1 MLNGVTVTGRFVLF
15 FILVFPFKI
24 SKAQATTNYKVKS
37 VLGDVIVKANKLE
50 TELKDVPTKIDII
63 DEAKIKRTNG
73 ERLPE
78 ILKQSSSIFIK
89 SYGITPELQTLSING
104 LGTEH
109 TLILLDGVRL
119 NSFQNS
125 QIDLSLI
132 PLQNIERIEVV
143 NNGVSSV
150 YGSDAL
156 GGMINVVTK
165 NRSLLTREKDYKIN
179 LSLTQGS
186 FNKNAYSIGV
196 EKQSKNLNT
205 SIYYRKE
212 NSDGKFKYYFENGNK
227 KILKERGNAAYSI
240 YDVGLNLQ
248 YLINS
253 TNRIRFISLYS
264 HQNKNVPGIE
274 AGTPPPA
281 TKQFDKNW
289 NNILISE
296 NLISP
301 KVTLH
306 TNLNYQNNYMNYKV
320 EPYLNSSYKNIV
332 YAVSPEL
339 RYKDG
344 IIRLTGGYNFTH
356 AELKSNEL
364 EDGIKR
370 NQHAVFLTSV
380 LEIINSIKLFPS
392 VRYDYISDI
401 KQSAFTYKFGIN
413 YQPLKDVDFSIRGN
427 TGKNFRSP
435 SFNDLYWKT
444 GGNRNL
450 HPENS
455 MNAEV
460 GLYYAFNFF
469 IQGQINIGYTYIY
482 AKDKIVWKPQSNGF
496 WSPVNIAKSV
506 SEDFSVSLSTK
517 REISKQFTAALDA
530 GINILNSKKISEAY
544 PGDITKGKFIPYVPL
559 LSSNIALYLNYK
571 FIELNLFYSNIGKRF
586 SDYANTK
593 RINPVSTA
601 AGNIILTT
609 KFWEITSKIK
619 LEVNN
624 IFNVNY
630 QIISGYP
637 MPLRNFQITIST
649 NY

>member
-1 MLNGVTVTGRFVLF
+1 MLKGINITEKLLLFLVLF
-15 FILVFPFKI
+15 FIWETG
-24 SKAQATTNYKVKS
+24 KAQDSTDYKIKS
-37 VLGDVIVKANKLE
+37 ILGNVIIKANKLQVK
-50 TELKDVPTKIDII
+50 LKDVSTQIEII
-63 DEAKIKRTNG
+63 DEAKIKRANG
-73 ERLPE
+73 ERLPDL
-78 ILKQSSSIFIK
+78 LKSSSSIFIK
-89 SYGITPELQTLSING
+89 SYGITPDLQTLSING
-104 LGTEH
+104 LGAEH

-132 PLQNIERIEVV
+132 PLENIERIEIV
-143 NNGVSSV
+143 NNGVSSI

-156 GGMINVVTK
+156 GGLINIITK
-165 NRSLLTREKDYKIN
+165 NRLLLPDSRDYNIK
-179 LSLTQGS
+179 LSFSKGS
-186 FNKNAYSIGV
+186 FNKNSYSV
-196 EKQSKNLNT
+196 RLEKQSRNLNADL
-205 SIYYRKE
+205 YYQKE
-212 NSDGKFKYYFENGNK
+212 NSDGNYKYYFNNGIEK
-227 KILKERGNAAYSI
+227 VLKERENAAYSI
-240 YDVGLNLQ
+240 YDVGFNFQ
-248 YLINS
+248 YIIDNA
-253 TNRIRFISLYS
+253 NRIRFISLYS

-274 AGTPPPA
+274 TGTPPPA

-296 NLISP
+296 NLITP
-301 KVTLH
+301 KLTLH

-339 RYKDG
+339 KYKDR

-370 NQHAVFLTSV
+370 NQHAFFLTSV
-380 LEIINSIKLFPS
+380 LEFINRIKLYPS
-392 VRYDYISDI
+392 ARYDYISDI
-401 KQSAFTYKFGIN
+401 KQSAFTYKFGVN
-413 YQPLKDVDFSIRGN
+413 YQPLKDIDFSLRGN
-427 TGKNFRSP
+427 AGKNFRAP

-460 GLYYAFNFF
+460 GLYYAFNSF

-496 WSPVNIAKSV
+496 WSPVNIAESV
-506 SEDFSVSLSTK
+506 SKDFSVSLSAK
-517 REISKQFTAALDA
+517 REISKQFTAVLDA
-530 GINILNSKKISEAY
+530 GINILNSKKISQAY

-559 LSSNIALYLNYK
+559 LSSNIALYLKYK

-586 SDYANTK
+586 SDYANK
-593 RINPVSTA
+593 KQLNPVNTA
-601 AGNIILTT
+601 AGNFIITT
-609 KFWEITSKIK
+609 IFWEVISKIK

-624 IFNVNY
+624 IFNADY